1 MAKFRLRRDA
11 SARQAP
17 PPTLTNAQLTAI
29 IDARPPDMA
38 KLTKAVL
45 AKVRERI
52 PGSVEMVY
60 DKKNSLVIGFCS
72 AARASHVINSIAT
85 YTKWIN
91 LYFFEGDTLPD
102 PQGLLQGTGSMV
114 RSIRVTDAAE
124 LDRAAVKALM
134 TEARKR
140 AEPPLDSKAPRKMLL
155 CQRRSPVTGKR

>member
-1 MAKFRLRRDA
+1 MVRLRRQA

-17 PPTLTNAQLTAI
+17 PPTLTNAQLAAI
-29 IDARPPDMA
+29 IDARPADMA

-52 PGSVEMVY
+52 PGSIEMVY

-72 AARASHVINSIAT
+72 AERASNVINSIAV
-85 YTKWIN
+85 YSKWIN

-102 PQGLLQGTGSMV
+102 PEGLLQGTGSMV

-124 LDRAAVKALM
+124 LDRPAVKALM
-134 TEARKR
+134 AEARKC
-140 AEPPLDSKAPRKMLL
+140 AEPPLDPNAKRKVLL
-155 CQRRSPVTGKR
+155 KQSTRRS

>member
-1 MAKFRLRRDA
+1 MTMAKIRLRREA
-11 SARQAP
+11 SARQAA

-52 PGSVEMVY
+52 PGSTEMVY

-72 AARASHVINSIAT
+72 AERASNVINSIAV
-85 YTKWIN
+85 YSKWIN

-102 PQGLLQGTGSMV
+102 PEGLLQGTGSMV
-114 RSIRVTDAAE
+114 RSIRVTDAAD
-124 LDRAAVKALM
+124 LDRPAVKALM
-134 TEARKR
+134 AEARKC
-140 AEPPLDSKAPRKMLL
+140 AEPPLDPNAKRRVLL
-155 CQRRSPVTGKR
+155 KQSTRRS